1 MTHSQAAHNL
11 SFIAGYI
18 VEQTIKDGVKLP
30 EPLERNRLEG
40 ASKYGEAL
48 ELARTYRKFKSFS
61 PGFSSYES
69 WAVIRAIYTDG
80 CISEPF

>member
-1 MTHSQAAHNL
+1 MAHSQAAHSL

-18 VEQTIKDGVKLP
+18 VEQTIKDGVRLP

-40 ASKYGEAL
+40 ASKYGEAIL
-48 ELARTYRKFKSFS
+48 LARNYRHVSLITQKRND
-61 PGFSSYES
+61 